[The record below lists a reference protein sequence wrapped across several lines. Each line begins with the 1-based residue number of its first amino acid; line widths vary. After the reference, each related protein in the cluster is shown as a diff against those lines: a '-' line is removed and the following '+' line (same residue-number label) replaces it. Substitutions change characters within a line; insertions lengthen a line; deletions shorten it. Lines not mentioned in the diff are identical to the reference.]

1 MQIGIQTAGLAIWRH
16 RATVEEDN
24 EDGAE
29 LDASTIEDIENIEAS
44 ATVEEDADEW
54 DVSTLEDTERE
65 DAL

>member
-16 RATVEEDN
+16 HATVEED
-24 EDGAE
+24 
-29 LDASTIEDIENIEAS
+29 
-44 ATVEEDADEW
+44 VDEW